1 MVRWALE
8 DSARSTRIMNFLSL
22 SPALVG
28 HMVEWVQ
35 SPAKAQFSLHMIFN
49 FRPKLQTV
57 PLFGETNPRTIHG

>member
-1 MVRWALE
+1 
-8 DSARSTRIMNFLSL
+8 MNFLSL
-22 SPALVG
+22 CPALVG